1 MAEYVRV
8 ATFDADNAALDAL
21 VAEIDAAGGAPE
33 GLPATRIIVLAD
45 RSAGKVV
52 VATRFGSA
60 EDLATGSAVLEGM
73 TPPPEGGMRRIS
85 VESYEVVLERQ
96 AQ

>member
-8 ATFDADNAALDAL
+8 ATFDADIAALDAL
-21 VAEIDAAGGAPE
+21 VAQIDAAGGPPE

-60 EDLATGSAVLEGM
+60 EDLAAGSAVLEGM
-73 TPPPEGGMRRIS
+73 TPPPEGGMRRVS